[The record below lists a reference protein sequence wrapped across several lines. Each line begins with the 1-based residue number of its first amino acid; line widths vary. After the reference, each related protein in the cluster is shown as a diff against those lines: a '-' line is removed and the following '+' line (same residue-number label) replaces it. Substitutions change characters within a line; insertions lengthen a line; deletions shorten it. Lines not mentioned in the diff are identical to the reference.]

1 MAGWVR
7 VLAVAVVLLAGCARG
22 PAEGGAP
29 APAAPATTAA
39 ASEDEPDESEDETE
53 DSGDSDSE
61 DSGDSGEGDSDAAEG
76 EEVSVFRVRPGD
88 CFDDPE
94 GAEIRE
100 VVVISCDEPHDNEV
114 YALVELDDDD
124 DYPGENQVVDEA
136 EELCFEA
143 FEDYVGIPYEESI
156 FLSLQLTPTEE
167 GWEEGDREAVC
178 VLYDADQDS
187 LDESAE
193 GAEE

>member
-1 MAGWVR
+1 MARWVR
-7 VLAVAVVLLAGCARG
+7 VLAVVVVLLAGCARG
-22 PAEGGAP
+22 PAEGGA
-29 APAAPATTAA
+29 ADPAAPATTAVA
-39 ASEDEPDESEDETE
+39 TDDAPA
-53 DSGDSDSE
+53 DSE
-61 DSGDSGEGDSDAAEG
+61 EEDPEDSDAADG
-76 EEVSVFRVRPGD
+76 EEVSIFRVRAGD

-94 GAEIRE
+94 GSEIRE

-124 DYPGENQVVDEA
+124 FPGENQVADEA

-143 FEDYVGIPYEESI
+143 FEDYVGLPYEESI
-156 FLSLQLTPTEE
+156 FLSLQLTPTEQ
-167 GWEEGDREAVC
+167 GWEDGDREAVC
-178 VLYDADQDS
+178 VLYDADQDP